1 MRGDRLLAVDS
12 ETEREETWELGDMG
26 ALRGAGWGDP
36 FYWET
41 SEHIC
46 IRALMFPNKTLFLTM
61 EAGTVPSS
69 LRLSSSEM
77 ASPLFQKLRPG
88 TWRPLLPQPPPTPH
102 SAPCDPTASHCDD

>member
-41 SEHIC
+41 SEHVC

-69 LRLSSSEM
+69 LRLFLLRNGKSALSEAQAGHLEAPAAS
-77 ASPLFQKLRPG
+77 ASPH
-88 TWRPLLPQPPPTPH
+88 PTFN
-102 SAPCDPTASHCDD
+102 SL